1 MITELLNLNLVKEL
15 ELDTLPADKK
25 QALISQMQDVLENRI
40 NIEIISNLSEEDKKE
55 LDSILD
61 SGKDMVTFL
70 RGKIANFDV
79 MVAETVAEFKKE
91 ILDMHKTIVDAK

>member
-70 RGKIANFDV
+70 RSKIANFDV

-91 ILDMHKTIVDAK
+91 ILDMHKIIVDAK